1 MHAYAGGTQLAWE
14 TDGGETGELEW
25 TGEEE
30 VGYGETDGPF
40 SEAEEMELA
49 TQLLEISDEQ
59 ELDQFIGG
67 LLKKAGRAIGKAVKS
82 PIFRKLGGALKG
94 VAKAALPVVGGALG
108 SFIPIPGVGT
118 AVGTA
123 LGSAVS
129 KALEVELKGMDQ
141 EDQEFEMARRFVR
154 LAGTAMQHAAQAPD
168 GANAQD
174 VAQQAL
180 MAAARRLA
188 AGTSGETSG
197 VTFPSAGPV
206 RARRSGRWIRR
217 RNSIILLGM
226 VQIGGKQLDS
236 LPRTVAKQN
245 PERYGRCVSIRLPFR
260 GTQWFSAMIPARH
273 NVPRSCVT

>member
-25 TGEEE
+25 MGEEE
-30 VGYGETDGPF
+30 IGYAETESPF

-59 ELDQFIGG
+59 ELDQFIGS
-67 LLKKAGRAIGKAVKS
+67 LLKKAGRAIGKVVKS
-82 PIFRKLGGALKG
+82 PVFRKIGGALKG

-129 KALEVELKGMDQ
+129 KALEVELEGIDQ
-141 EDQEFEMARRFVR
+141 EDQEFEVARRFVR
-154 LAGTAMQHAAQAPD
+154 LAGTAVRHAAQAPD
-168 GANAQD
+168 GASSQD

-188 AGTSGETSG
+188 VGTSGETGG
-197 VTFPSAGPV
+197 VTFPSAGSA

-217 RNSIILLGM
+217 KNSIVLLG
-226 VQIGGKQLDS
+226 L
-236 LPRTVAKQN
+236 
-245 PERYGRCVSIRLPFR
+245 
-260 GTQWFSAMIPARH
+260 
-273 NVPRSCVT
+273 